1 MAVLESDIKALFKT
15 ITSET
20 MKAVSAGQKTI
31 ISPTTVRN
39 LAKEITEQ
47 AESGSIFKFEEALKR
62 TEAII
67 EKLGINLVDFNE
79 SLSARI
85 KQLGEQKVKAE
96 AEVQELRQNNIAAE
110 VKTIKEG
117 KEFRIETNILTRKEI
132 KERTNLLN
140 LQIKQ
145 TDKIEKEIIKEI
157 EKLLKKD
164 ELTTADKEKIIAD
177 EKEITQRR
185 AAIANEQGVLGL
197 EARTADTGGNRLEM
211 PPLLAAFVDGLKM
224 PFTAIGEAGLQLKD
238 TIMGIGETFMFLG
251 KGSLLVLVKAFR
263 ALSLILKPIPLA
275 IGAAIAGAVF
285 MIIKFK
291 DKIGDFVDAVK
302 SIPGKIKDF
311 FTEAFGKIK
320 NFISDTIITLQNVFI
335 KLFNGMIKLYNSIP
349 VLDDLPLIEE
359 KKLSAEREAD
369 TKLDSDIAANIAKQD
384 FQSMVKEGEEDFKL
398 ENDIKNFMIEELK
411 KMQKPNMNV
420 LDRTNQLENF
430 ANFDSGQ
437 GQNITNIVK
446 GGTATNVSN
455 SNSSVQVMHNSKNPD
470 NTLIN
475 LNGAVPV

>member
-20 MKAVSAGQKTI
+20 MKTVNAGKKTI

-96 AEVQELRQNNIAAE
+96 AEVQELRQSNIAAE

-145 TDKIEKEIIKEI
+145 TDKREKEIIKER

-164 ELTTADKEKIIAD
+164 ELTTADKEKIVAD

-185 AAIANEQGVLGL
+185 AAIATESDTLGID
-197 EARTADTGGNRLEM
+197 RTADTGANRLEM
-211 PPLLAAFVDGLKM
+211 PPMLAAFVDGLKT
-224 PFTAIGEAGLQLKD
+224 PFTAIGEAGMMLKD

-251 KGSLLVLVKAFR
+251 KGSLVVLVKAFR

-302 SIPGKIKDF
+302 TIPGKIKDF
-311 FTEAFGKIK
+311 FTEAFTKIK

-335 KLFNGMIKLYNSIP
+335 KLFNSVIGLVNKLP
-349 VLDDLPLIEE
+349 GVEMELLEE
-359 KKLSAEREAD
+359 KKLSSEIANEQQEN
-369 TKLDSDIAANIAKQD
+369 DITSNEAKQD
-384 FQSMVKEGEEDFKL
+384 FQSLAAEGEKDFQM
-398 ENDIKNFMIEELK
+398 ENDIKSLIFEELNK
-411 KMQKPNMNV
+411 LNKPNLNI
-420 LDRTNQLENF
+420 LDRNNQLETF
-430 ANFDSGQ
+430 ANAGAGSNTVINNVIGGNQ
-437 GQNITNIVK
+437 QNV
-446 GGTATNVSN
+446 ASN
-455 SNSSVQVMHNSKNPD
+455 SANINNLSGSGNIDK
-470 NTLIN
+470 TFIN
-475 LNGAVPV
+475 LQSVPV

>member
-20 MKAVSAGQKTI
+20 MKTVNAGKKTI

-39 LAKEITEQ
+39 LAKEITDQ
-47 AESGSIFKFEEALKR
+47 AESGSIFKFEDALKK

-67 EKLGINLVDFNE
+67 EKLGINLDDFNKG
-79 SLSARI
+79 LSARI

-96 AEVQELRQNNIAAE
+96 AEVQELRQSNIAAE

-145 TDKIEKEIIKEI
+145 TDKREKEIIKER

-164 ELTTADKEKIIAD
+164 ELTTADKEKIVAD

-185 AAIANEQGVLGL
+185 AAIATESDTLGID
-197 EARTADTGGNRLEM
+197 RTADTGANRLEM
-211 PPLLAAFVDGLKM
+211 PPMLAAFVDGLKT
-224 PFTAIGEAGLQLKD
+224 PFTAIGEAGMMLKD

-251 KGSLLVLVKAFR
+251 KGSLVVLVKAFR

-302 SIPGKIKDF
+302 TIPGKIKDF
-311 FTEAFGKIK
+311 FTEAFTKIK

-335 KLFNGMIKLYNSIP
+335 KLFNSVIGLVNKLP
-349 VLDDLPLIEE
+349 GVEMELLEE
-359 KKLSAEREAD
+359 KKLSSEIANEQQEN
-369 TKLDSDIAANIAKQD
+369 DITSNEAKQD
-384 FQSMVKEGEEDFKL
+384 FQSLATEGEKDFQMK
-398 ENDIKNFMIEELK
+398 NDIKSLIFEELNK
-411 KMQKPNMNV
+411 LNKPNLNI
-420 LDRTNQLENF
+420 LDRNNQLETF
-430 ANFDSGQ
+430 ANAGAGSNTVINNVIGGNQ
-437 GQNITNIVK
+437 QNV
-446 GGTATNVSN
+446 ASN
-455 SNSSVQVMHNSKNPD
+455 SANINNLSGSGNIDK
-470 NTLIN
+470 TFIN
-475 LNGAVPV
+475 LQSVPV

>member
-20 MKAVSAGQKTI
+20 MKTVNAGKKTI

-39 LAKEITEQ
+39 LAKEITDQ
-47 AESGSIFKFEEALKR
+47 AESGSIFKFEDALKK

-67 EKLGINLVDFNE
+67 EKLGINLDDFNKG
-79 SLSARI
+79 LSARI

-96 AEVQELRQNNIAAE
+96 AEVQELRQSNIAAE

-145 TDKIEKEIIKEI
+145 TDKREKEIIKER

-164 ELTTADKEKIIAD
+164 ELTTADKEKIVAD

-185 AAIANEQGVLGL
+185 AAIATESDTLGID
-197 EARTADTGGNRLEM
+197 RTADTGANRLEM
-211 PPLLAAFVDGLKM
+211 PPMLAAFVDGLKT
-224 PFTAIGEAGLQLKD
+224 PFTAVGEAGMMLKD

-251 KGSLLVLVKAFR
+251 KGSLVVLVKAFR

-302 SIPGKIKDF
+302 TIPGKIKDF
-311 FTEAFGKIK
+311 FTEAFTKIK

-335 KLFNGMIKLYNSIP
+335 KLFNSVIGLVNKLP
-349 VLDDLPLIEE
+349 GVEMELLEE
-359 KKLSAEREAD
+359 KKLSSEIANEQQEN
-369 TKLDSDIAANIAKQD
+369 DITSNEAKQD
-384 FQSMVKEGEEDFKL
+384 FQSLAAEGEKDFQM
-398 ENDIKNFMIEELK
+398 ENDIKSLIFEELNK
-411 KMQKPNMNV
+411 LNKPNLNI
-420 LDRTNQLENF
+420 LDRNNQLETF
-430 ANFDSGQ
+430 ANAGAGSNTVINNVIGGNQ
-437 GQNITNIVK
+437 QNV
-446 GGTATNVSN
+446 ASN
-455 SNSSVQVMHNSKNPD
+455 SANINNLSGSGNIDK
-470 NTLIN
+470 TFIN
-475 LNGAVPV
+475 LQSVPV

>member
-20 MKAVSAGQKTI
+20 MKTVSAGQKTI

-79 SLSARI
+79 GLSARI

-96 AEVQELRQNNIAAE
+96 AEVQELRQSNIAAE

-145 TDKIEKEIIKEI
+145 TDKREKEIIKER

-164 ELTTADKEKIIAD
+164 ELTTADKEKIVAD

-185 AAIANEQGVLGL
+185 AAIATES
-197 EARTADTGGNRLEM
+197 
-211 PPLLAAFVDGLKM
+211 
-224 PFTAIGEAGLQLKD
+224 
-238 TIMGIGETFMFLG
+238 ET
-251 KGSLLVLVKAFR
+251 
-263 ALSLILKPIPLA
+263 
-275 IGAAIAGAVF
+275 
-285 MIIKFK
+285 
-291 DKIGDFVDAVK
+291 
-302 SIPGKIKDF
+302 
-311 FTEAFGKIK
+311 
-320 NFISDTIITLQNVFI
+320 
-335 KLFNGMIKLYNSIP
+335 
-349 VLDDLPLIEE
+349 
-359 KKLSAEREAD
+359 
-369 TKLDSDIAANIAKQD
+369 
-384 FQSMVKEGEEDFKL
+384 
-398 ENDIKNFMIEELK
+398 
-411 KMQKPNMNV
+411 
-420 LDRTNQLENF
+420 
-430 ANFDSGQ
+430 
-437 GQNITNIVK
+437 
-446 GGTATNVSN
+446 
-455 SNSSVQVMHNSKNPD
+455 
-470 NTLIN
+470 
-475 LNGAVPV
+475 

>member
-20 MKAVSAGQKTI
+20 MKTVSAGQKTI

-145 TDKIEKEIIKEI
+145 TDKREKEIIKER

-238 TIMGIGETFMFLG
+238 TIMGIGESFYIWSPTEYENQYMKSQQILRE
-251 KGSLLVLVKAFR
+251 KGPPR
-263 ALSLILKPIPLA
+263 LILK
-275 IGAAIAGAVF
+275 
-285 MIIKFK
+285 KK
-291 DKIGDFVDAVK
+291 
-302 SIPGKIKDF
+302 
-311 FTEAFGKIK
+311 TE
-320 NFISDTIITLQNVFI
+320 
-335 KLFNGMIKLYNSIP
+335 
-349 VLDDLPLIEE
+349 
-359 KKLSAEREAD
+359 
-369 TKLDSDIAANIAKQD
+369 
-384 FQSMVKEGEEDFKL
+384 
-398 ENDIKNFMIEELK
+398 
-411 KMQKPNMNV
+411 
-420 LDRTNQLENF
+420 
-430 ANFDSGQ
+430 
-437 GQNITNIVK
+437 
-446 GGTATNVSN
+446 
-455 SNSSVQVMHNSKNPD
+455 
-470 NTLIN
+470 
-475 LNGAVPV
+475 

>member
-20 MKAVSAGQKTI
+20 MKTVNAGKKTI

-39 LAKEITEQ
+39 LAKEITDQ
-47 AESGSIFKFEEALKR
+47 AESGSIFKFEDALKK

-67 EKLGINLVDFNE
+67 EKLGINLDDFNKG
-79 SLSARI
+79 LSARI

-96 AEVQELRQNNIAAE
+96 AEVQELRQSNIAAE

-145 TDKIEKEIIKEI
+145 TDKREKEIIKER

-164 ELTTADKEKIIAD
+164 ELTTADKEKIVAD

-185 AAIANEQGVLGL
+185 AAIATESDTLGID
-197 EARTADTGGNRLEM
+197 RTADTGANRLEM
-211 PPLLAAFVDGLKM
+211 PPMLAAFVDGLKT
-224 PFTAIGEAGLQLKD
+224 PFTAIGEAGMMLKD

-251 KGSLLVLVKAFR
+251 KGSLVVLVKAFR

-302 SIPGKIKDF
+302 TIPGKIKDF
-311 FTEAFGKIK
+311 FTEAFTKIK

-335 KLFNGMIKLYNSIP
+335 KLFNSVIGLVNKLP
-349 VLDDLPLIEE
+349 GVEMELLEE
-359 KKLSAEREAD
+359 KKLSSEIANEQQEN
-369 TKLDSDIAANIAKQD
+369 DITSNEAKQD
-384 FQSMVKEGEEDFKL
+384 FQSLAAEGEKDFQM
-398 ENDIKNFMIEELK
+398 ENDIKSLIFEELNK
-411 KMQKPNMNV
+411 LNKPNLNI
-420 LDRTNQLENF
+420 LDRNNQLETF
-430 ANFDSGQ
+430 ANAGAGSNTVINNVIGGNQ
-437 GQNITNIVK
+437 QNV
-446 GGTATNVSN
+446 ASN
-455 SNSSVQVMHNSKNPD
+455 SANINNLSGSGNIDK
-470 NTLIN
+470 TFIN
-475 LNGAVPV
+475 LQSVPV

>member
-20 MKAVSAGQKTI
+20 MKTVNAGKKTI

-39 LAKEITEQ
+39 LAKEITDQ
-47 AESGSIFKFEEALKR
+47 AESGSIFKFEDALKK

-67 EKLGINLVDFNE
+67 EKLGINLDDFNKG
-79 SLSARI
+79 LSARI

-96 AEVQELRQNNIAAE
+96 AEVQELRQSNIAAE

-145 TDKIEKEIIKEI
+145 TDKREKEIIKER

-164 ELTTADKEKIIAD
+164 ELTTADKEKIVAD

-185 AAIANEQGVLGL
+185 AAIATESDTLGID
-197 EARTADTGGNRLEM
+197 RTADTGANRLEM
-211 PPLLAAFVDGLKM
+211 PPMLAAFVDGLKT
-224 PFTAIGEAGLQLKD
+224 PFTAVGEAGMMLKD

-251 KGSLLVLVKAFR
+251 KGSLVVLVKAFR

-302 SIPGKIKDF
+302 TIPGKIKDF
-311 FTEAFGKIK
+311 FTEAFTKIK

-335 KLFNGMIKLYNSIP
+335 KLFNSVIGLVNKIP
-349 VLDDLPLIEE
+349 GVEMELLEE
-359 KKLSAEREAD
+359 KKLSSERAIEQQEN
-369 TKLDSDIAANIAKQD
+369 DIASNEAKKD
-384 FQSMVKEGEEDFKL
+384 FQSLAAEGEKDFQM
-398 ENDIKNFMIEELK
+398 ENDIKSLIFEELNK
-411 KMQKPNMNV
+411 LNKPNLNI
-420 LDRTNQLENF
+420 LDRNNQLETF
-430 ANFDSGQ
+430 ANAGAGSNTVINNVIGGNQ
-437 GQNITNIVK
+437 QNV
-446 GGTATNVSN
+446 ASN
-455 SNSSVQVMHNSKNPD
+455 SANINNLSGSGNIDK
-470 NTLIN
+470 TFIN
-475 LNGAVPV
+475 LQSVPV

>member
-20 MKAVSAGQKTI
+20 MKTVSAGQKTI

-145 TDKIEKEIIKEI
+145 TDKREKEIIKER

-185 AAIANEQGVLGL
+185 AAIATESDTLGID
-197 EARTADTGGNRLEM
+197 RTADTGANRLEM
-211 PPLLAAFVDGLKM
+211 PPMLAAFVDGLKT
-224 PFTAIGEAGLQLKD
+224 PFTAIGEAGMMLKD
-238 TIMGIGETFMFLG
+238 NIVGIGETFMFLG
-251 KGSLLVLVKAFR
+251 KGSLLVLVKAFK
-263 ALSLILKPIPLA
+263 ALSFILKPIPLA

-311 FTEAFGKIK
+311 FTEAFANIK
-320 NFISDTIITLQNVFI
+320 NFISDTITNIQNVFI

-359 KKLSAEREAD
+359 KKLSTEVRDDTIQKENEA
-369 TKLDSDIAANIAKQD
+369 KRD
-384 FQSMVKEGEEDFKL
+384 FQSLAAEGEKDFQM
-398 ENDIKNFMIEELK
+398 ENDIKSLIFEELNK
-411 KMQKPNMNV
+411 LNKPNLNI

-430 ANFDSGQ
+430 ASAGASG
-437 GQNITNIVK
+437 NTVINNVI
-446 GGTATNVSN
+446 GGSQQNVS
-455 SNSSVQVMHNSKNPD
+455 SSSSSVNNLSTTGNIDK
-470 NTLIN
+470 TFIN
-475 LNGAVPV
+475 LQSVPV

>member
-20 MKAVSAGQKTI
+20 MKTVSAGQKTI

-145 TDKIEKEIIKEI
+145 TDKREKEIIKER

-211 PPLLAAFVDGLKM
+211 PPLLPAFVDGLKT

-285 MIIKFK
+285 LIYKFK
-291 DKIGDFVDAVK
+291 DEIGNFVDAVK
-302 SIPGKIKDF
+302 TIPGKIKDF
-311 FTEAFGKIK
+311 FTEAFTKVK

-335 KLFNGMIKLYNSIP
+335 KLFNSVIGLVNKIP
-349 VLDDLPLIEE
+349 GVEMELLEE
-359 KKLSAEREAD
+359 KKLSSERAIEQQEN
-369 TKLDSDIAANIAKQD
+369 DIASNEAKKD
-384 FQSMVKEGEEDFKL
+384 FQSLAAEGEKDFQM
-398 ENDIKNFMIEELK
+398 ENDIKSLIFEELNK
-411 KMQKPNMNV
+411 LNKPNLNIQ
-420 LDRTNQLENF
+420 DRTNQLENF
-430 ANFDSGQ
+430 ASAGSG
-437 GQNITNIVK
+437 NTVINNVI
-446 GGTATNVSN
+446 GGSQQNVS
-455 SNSSVQVMHNSKNPD
+455 SNSSSINNLSSSGNIDK
-470 NTLIN
+470 TFIN
-475 LNGAVPV
+475 LQTVPV

>member
-20 MKAVSAGQKTI
+20 MKTVSAGQKTI

-47 AESGSIFKFEEALKR
+47 AESGSIFKFEDALKK

-67 EKLGINLVDFNE
+67 EKLGINLDDFNKG
-79 SLSARI
+79 LSARI

-96 AEVQELRQNNIAAE
+96 AEVQELRQSNIAAE

-145 TDKIEKEIIKEI
+145 TDKREKEIIKER

-164 ELTTADKEKIIAD
+164 ELTTADKEKIVAD

-185 AAIANEQGVLGL
+185 AAIATESDTLGID
-197 EARTADTGGNRLEM
+197 RTADTGANRLEM
-211 PPLLAAFVDGLKM
+211 PPMLAAFVDGLKT
-224 PFTAIGEAGLQLKD
+224 PFTAIGEAGMMLKD

-251 KGSLLVLVKAFR
+251 KGSLVVLVKAFR

-302 SIPGKIKDF
+302 TIPGKIKDF
-311 FTEAFGKIK
+311 FTEAFTKIK

-335 KLFNGMIKLYNSIP
+335 KLFNSVIGLVNKLP
-349 VLDDLPLIEE
+349 GVEMELLEE
-359 KKLSAEREAD
+359 KKLSSEIANEQQEN
-369 TKLDSDIAANIAKQD
+369 DITSNEAKQD
-384 FQSMVKEGEEDFKL
+384 FQSLATEGEKDFQMK
-398 ENDIKNFMIEELK
+398 NDIKSLIFEELNK
-411 KMQKPNMNV
+411 LNKPNLNI
-420 LDRTNQLENF
+420 LDRNNQLETF
-430 ANFDSGQ
+430 ANAGAGSNTVINNVIGGNQ
-437 GQNITNIVK
+437 QNV
-446 GGTATNVSN
+446 ASN
-455 SNSSVQVMHNSKNPD
+455 SANINNLSGSGNIDK
-470 NTLIN
+470 TFIN
-475 LNGAVPV
+475 LQSVPV